1 MTAINDPETFRQHLD
16 TNFVFDDPSGPLLL
30 RLVEVEDNGV
40 THGVRQFS
48 LFFHGPADRILPPNT
63 FSFRHESL
71 GQIDLFLGPVVGSNQ
86 ERILYQACF
95 SVLVTP

>member
-1 MTAINDPETFRQHLD
+1 MAINNPETFRQYLN
-16 TNFVFDDPSGPLLL
+16 TNFVFDDPSGPLHL
-30 RLVEVEDNGV
+30 RLVEVEDEGV
-40 THGVRQFS
+40 AHGVRQFS
-48 LFFHGPADRILPPNT
+48 LFFHGPADRVLPANT

-95 SVLVTP
+95 SVLVT